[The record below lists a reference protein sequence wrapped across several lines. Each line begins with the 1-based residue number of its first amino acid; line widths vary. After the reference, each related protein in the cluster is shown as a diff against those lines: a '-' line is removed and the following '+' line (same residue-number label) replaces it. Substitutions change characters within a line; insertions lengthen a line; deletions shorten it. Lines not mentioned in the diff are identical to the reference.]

1 MTSESSA
8 LTFKEA
14 LARYK
19 ASAANYEKPDKQK
32 STHERDAWMLR
43 AKDGRLLAIAR
54 DSGEV
59 VHGVMLA
66 ALFRQ
71 FALAAATQR

>member
-1 MTSESSA
+1 MASESA
-8 LTFKEA
+8 PTFKEA
-14 LARYK
+14 LAQYK
-19 ASAANYEKPDKQK
+19 ASAADYEKPDKLK
-32 STHERDAWMLR
+32 STHERGAWLLR
-43 AKDGRLLAIAR
+43 ANDGRLLAIAR

-71 FALAAATQR
+71 FALGATAQR